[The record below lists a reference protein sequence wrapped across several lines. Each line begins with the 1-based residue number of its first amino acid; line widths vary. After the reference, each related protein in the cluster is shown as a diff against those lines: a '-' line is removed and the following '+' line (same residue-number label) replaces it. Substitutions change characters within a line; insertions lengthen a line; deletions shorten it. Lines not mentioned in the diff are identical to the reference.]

1 MELTINILKAEVM
14 AEVNK
19 TSAYI
24 GAKTITQDGGNL
36 YYNISTIKEDAE
48 MLERYWNEA
57 CSNVAA
63 VAKEYVTAAV
73 TTDTDWTLTLEM
85 PAKYNKAF
93 DGVLKQ
99 QVFSYIVRM
108 ILYKWLL
115 MCNYDVNALKVYNDE
130 CNGLLI
136 GIGDILHART
146 FTRADDGPTG
156 NNIVGTGE
164 APDFGDEE
172 EEKTGNNNYGGDMR
186 QNIGPVKME
195 FLKLRM
201 KN

>member
-1 MELTINILKAEVM
+1 M
-14 AEVNK
+14 NK

-24 GAKTITQDGGNL
+24 GAKTITQDGENL

-73 TTDTDWTLTLEM
+73 TTDTDWTLTLDM

-156 NNIVGTGE
+156 DNIVGTGE

-172 EEKTGNNNYGGDMR
+172 EEKTGDNNYGGDMR
-186 QNIGPVKME
+186 QNIGPVKVE
-195 FLKLRM
+195 VLKLRM

>member
-186 QNIGPVKME
+186 QNIGPVKVE